1 MICHIHLW
9 SFFVFIN
16 VRSIVF
22 PLVILLWCPS
32 LRSDL
37 GDFNFEKLKSLG
49 QRFLFYCI
57 FLFYLGFFFSRI
69 TELSGKGEGISI
81 TPHFH
86 FHPLHRHLDIS
97 QVITAESSPLYI
109 GSSWT
114 QTGNLWF
121 PRTSQGACSYGR
133 SCSDNGNC

>member
-57 FLFYLGFFFSRI
+57 FLFYLVFFFFTNHG
-69 TELSGKGEGISI
+69 TEWEGGGHFYNSSLPLPPASQTLRHQPGDYCRELTSVHRQQLVSNWEPLVSEDKSGGMFIWQE
-81 TPHFH
+81 
-86 FHPLHRHLDIS
+86 L
-97 QVITAESSPLYI
+97 Q
-109 GSSWT
+109 
-114 QTGNLWF
+114 
-121 PRTSQGACSYGR
+121 
-133 SCSDNGNC
+133 